1 MLKKTERTKG
11 MSCGSCTFDRLNPP
25 KSDLTPN
32 TPTINITISFEEGLK
47 LNLALTARL
56 LEINRLDRRMTEEKR
71 AAINLSVNL
80 DAQVLS
86 VVPGKLSKPTK
97 S

>member
-11 MSCGSCTFDRLNPP
+11 MSCGSCTFNRLNPP
-25 KSDLTPN
+25 KCDLTNN
-32 TPTINITISFEEGLK
+32 TPTINITIPFEEGLK
-47 LNLALTARL
+47 LNLAIMDRL
-56 LEINRLDRRMTEEKR
+56 LEINKLDRRTTEGQR

-86 VVPGKLSKPTK
+86 VVPGKLSKSSNT
-97 S
+97 